1 MDRKK
6 EVEQIVTS
14 FLPKEEGYQKT
25 VLEAM
30 NYSIRRRKTTSSDA
44 DA

>member
-14 FLPKEEGYQKT
+14 FLPKEEGYPQEENDF
-25 VLEAM
+25 V
-30 NYSIRRRKTTSSDA
+30 RC
-44 DA
+44 

>member
-30 NYSIRRRKTTSSDA
+30 ITVYPQEENDFVRC
-44 DA
+44 